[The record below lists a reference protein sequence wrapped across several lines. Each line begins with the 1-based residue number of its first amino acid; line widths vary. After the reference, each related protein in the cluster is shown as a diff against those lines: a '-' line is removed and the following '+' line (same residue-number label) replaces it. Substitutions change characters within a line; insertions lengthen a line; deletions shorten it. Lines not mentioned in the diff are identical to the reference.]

1 MELKSNNAIDETDD
15 LTLNKQSSA
24 ALNTFSNNFGITA
37 ESISIKLQDSCQASK
52 ELHLAFL

>member
-1 MELKSNNAIDETDD
+1 MKLMN